1 MHAHEHKRLS
11 LSLSS
16 KHTHTLSVCL
26 CVCVDQTHPLI
37 AHSNTFYSSSLPLKG
52 GCVLTMGGRCS
63 LVIMHTHTHTHTHT
77 LTHTLTHTHSPHT
90 PTLLTHPHTHTL
102 THTNTQSLS
111 FCHFL
116 FFLYLSLKTLDRVF
130 EPRIY
135 FQFCIWLAQEK
146 LVLHLPFAGFY
157 TPIKNIS
164 SGS

>member
-1 MHAHEHKRLS
+1 MNIKGS

-16 KHTHTLSVCL
+16 KHTHTHTLSVSL

-37 AHSNTFYSSSLPLKG
+37 AHSNTFYFSSLPLKG

-63 LVIMHTHTHTHTHT
+63 LVIMHTN
-77 LTHTLTHTHSPHT
+77 SPHT
-90 PTLLTHPHTHTL
+90 PTH